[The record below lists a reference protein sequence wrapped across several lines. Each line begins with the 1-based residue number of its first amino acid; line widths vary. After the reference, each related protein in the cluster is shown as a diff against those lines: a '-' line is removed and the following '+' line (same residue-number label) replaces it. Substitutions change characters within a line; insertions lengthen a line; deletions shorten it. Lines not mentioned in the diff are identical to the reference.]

1 MSFSG
6 KNDKA
11 VYILF
16 SIKQN
21 VGKDMDS
28 GHYVCDVLDYNTGTW
43 WNYDD
48 DTITNHSGY
57 LENVC
62 DNLSNRNDKKM
73 EELL

>member
-16 SIKQN
+16 SIKHN

-43 WNYDD
+43 WICGDDRIKNYTWYTD
-48 DTITNHSGY
+48 
-57 LENVC
+57 NVY
-62 DNLSNRNDKKM
+62 DELSH
-73 EELL
+73 